1 MRKSQD
7 PRAKGASTNIHN
19 DHKWSGRGPKVNVE
33 LFNCNRVYRCI
44 VLRRLMPDIQRDLR
58 ATPTRVLLQLLWA
71 HGGDA
76 RKAAE
81 EEVRWRLFADRGLAA

>member
-1 MRKSQD
+1 VRKSQD

-19 DHKWSGRGPKVNVE
+19 DHKWSGRGPNVDVE

-58 ATPTRVLLQLLWA
+58 FMPTRVLLQLLWA
-71 HGGDA
+71 AGGEE
-76 RKAAE
+76 RNAAQ
-81 EEVRWRLFADRGLAA
+81 EEVRWRLFGDRGAAA